1 MSAHREGRK
10 WRTTKETFLCTL
22 GHKAAFG
29 TMNLDCHVIKIN
41 QEFAL
46 CNHYPT
52 MTLVFKFL
60 IGQLSKNQIMKTENS
75 LS

>member
-29 TMNLDCHVIKIN
+29 TMNLDCHVIKMNLDCHVIKIN
-41 QEFAL
+41 QDFAL

-60 IGQLSKNQIMKTENS
+60 IGQLSN
-75 LS
+75 